1 VLACSLVNQPSV
13 SRPRPKVHPPEWTPE
28 QVSAF
33 WDNYGSIPHFRTRMF
48 SLAWGYGILEF
59 AERFIPRQG
68 VVLDYGCGRGDLM
81 EAMLASG
88 RTCMGCDSSPDSL
101 RTVDQRFAG
110 NERFLGTFQ
119 TPPRLPQTPD
129 VITLVEVI
137 EHLPP
142 AAAREF
148 LGSVAALLKP
158 GGHIVITCPN
168 KEDLQASEVLCPE
181 CGCCF
186 HAVQHLQSL
195 APTDVAALAQ
205 SAGFRSVF
213 AGATR
218 FRKNS
223 ESGLYRAL
231 LAGWYGLFGKPPH
244 LVYVGQK
251 T

>member
-1 VLACSLVNQPSV
+1 MTQPAYPT
-13 SRPRPKVHPPEWTPE
+13 RPRPKVHPPEWTPE

-33 WDNYGSIPHFRTRMF
+33 WDNYGTIPHFRDRFF
-48 SLAWGYGILEF
+48 SLAWSHGILEF

-81 EAMLASG
+81 EAMLAAG

-101 RTVDQRFAG
+101 RTVEQRFAG
-110 NERFLGTFQ
+110 NPHFLGTFPS
-119 TPPRLPQTPD
+119 PPELPQPPD

-142 AAAREF
+142 VASKDF
-148 LGSVAALLKP
+148 LTGIGALLQP

-168 KEDLQASEVLCPE
+168 QEDLQASEVLCPE

-186 HAVQHLQSL
+186 HAVQHMQSL
-195 APTDVAALAQ
+195 APADLAALAG
-205 SAGFRSVF
+205 SAGFRTVF
-213 AGATR
+213 SGATR
-218 FRKNS
+218 FRKNG
-223 ESGLYRAL
+223 ENAL
-231 LAGWYGLFGKPPH
+231 LRGIIAGWQSLFGKPPH